1 MQRYNLEE
9 AASLLSFPKAVPRT
23 REAVSLQEGERARVE
38 RPRPARVRTV
48 DGDDRVRRKLFAA
61 GQRRRRAGLAAAGGW
76 RPSCGAGRLARVRAM
91 TCRRLVAS
99 ACFCNTLLGTWFLS
113 RLRSAHLRR
122 LMRTWMARRWTRRST
137 GA

>member
-23 REAVSLQEGERARVE
+23 REAVSLKEGERARVE
-38 RPRPARVRTV
+38 RPRPARVTTV

-76 RPSCGAGRLARVRAM
+76 RPSCPVGPW
-91 TCRRLVAS
+91 RRE
-99 ACFCNTLLGTWFLS
+99 ACTGESHDLQATGGFSLFL
-113 RLRSAHLRR
+113 
-122 LMRTWMARRWTRRST
+122 
-137 GA
+137 